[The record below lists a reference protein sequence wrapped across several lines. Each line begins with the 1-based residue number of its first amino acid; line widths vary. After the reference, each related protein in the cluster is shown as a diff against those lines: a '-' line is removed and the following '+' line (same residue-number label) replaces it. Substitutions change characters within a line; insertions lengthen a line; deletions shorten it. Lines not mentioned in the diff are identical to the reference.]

1 MHSCVT
7 VQYYRSNDLGTQKAP
22 WSPAAPLER
31 FPGPPPHSST
41 WLVYRSVIQHTP
53 HPLTPFTTHPSQ
65 PSPLTPHSSPLT
77 THPLPLTPYPFL
89 TLSVAADS
97 RTIEKVHLFQSPTLT
112 ACQWSHKLS
121 CFPHDLDGRNTISAL
136 CMHVWPRTR
145 DRVATTP
152 HRFTVQYTVHT
163 AQSTLHSPHHMI
175 HTTQSTPYSTV
186 HTTQSTIHTAPYH
199 PNPTPHHSTPLHTC
213 LGMATL
219 EAGAI
224 VSTERVTGLCFKSI
238 CYCTVDRCAWYLFP
252 FLWLQSLV
260 FAFAPHPHHP
270 TSTLLFRFSTS
281 TSYAAT

>member
-1 MHSCVT
+1 
-7 VQYYRSNDLGTQKAP
+7 
-22 WSPAAPLER
+22 
-31 FPGPPPHSST
+31 
-41 WLVYRSVIQHTP
+41 
-53 HPLTPFTTHPSQ
+53 
-65 PSPLTPHSSPLT
+65 
-77 THPLPLTPYPFL
+77 
-89 TLSVAADS
+89 VAADS

-152 HRFTVQYTVHT
+152 HRFTGHDPRCTVHT
-163 AQSTLHSPHHMI
+163 AQSTPHDPHHTV
-175 HTTQSTPYSTV
+175 HTIQYSPQHTV
-186 HTTQSTIHTAPYH
+186 HTTQSTLHNPHHTAPYH

-238 CYCTVDRCAWYLFP
+238 CYCTVDRCAWYLFS
-252 FLWLQSLV
+252 FLWLQSLG
-260 FAFAPHPHHP
+260 
-270 TSTLLFRFSTS
+270 LRIRSTS
-281 TSYAAT
+281 PPPNLYSFLSLFNLDLVCGYIAVT